1 MKGMVTSKNIVISP
15 FMYVRSWM
23 AKLPY
28 EYLYVMKTSAIRKSR
43 GIKIKPIFIW
53 PKYFPESMLRMI
65 YVILGKLKKCR
76 ICWLKEQSLFVSG
89 VFFLSRSKV
98 FLPKIQ
104 ESENFSATFISVWE
118 IGPIPNRTYALCK
131 LPLMVLPNQTTT
143 NFRYKNQFLKPLN
156 RQSFRYW

>member
-1 MKGMVTSKNIVISP
+1 MKGMVTSKNIGISP
-15 FMYVRSWM
+15 FMYGRSWM

-89 VFFLSRSKV
+89 VFFSQDQKFFFQRFKRVKTFRPLPSPFEKLVRFQIVPKRSQV
-98 FLPKIQ
+98 
-104 ESENFSATFISVWE
+104 S
-118 IGPIPNRTYALCK
+118 
-131 LPLMVLPNQTTT
+131 
-143 NFRYKNQFLKPLN
+143 
-156 RQSFRYW
+156 

>member
-1 MKGMVTSKNIVISP
+1 
-15 FMYVRSWM
+15 
-23 AKLPY
+23 
-28 EYLYVMKTSAIRKSR
+28 
-43 GIKIKPIFIW
+43 
-53 PKYFPESMLRMI
+53 MI

-104 ESENFSATFISVWE
+104 ENENFSATFISVWE
-118 IGPIPNRTYALCK
+118 IGPIPNRTYALRK
-131 LPLMVLPNQTTT
+131 VLLMVLPNQTTT

-156 RQSFRYW
+156 RQSFRYFFEFSELGVTQIILDELRLKWFIWITCRNNMNEILKCFSYLLCCRCLIVPNFKTKNPNLCYS